1 MKSKLIILADLGLL
15 KAYRLETPETGSPR
29 LALVSETPYLSAH
42 QHLTDR
48 ITDSAGRRNKP
59 GARGGG
65 GPLADSHNL
74 ELEVRRRMVK
84 EIAAGVKT
92 LLREA
97 GADGCWLAANK
108 EMLRPLIEALPK
120 TTQAR
125 IERTLARDLTKT
137 RPQQLLRYFR
147 EAA

>member
-15 KAYRLETPETGSPR
+15 KAYRLETPENGSPR
-29 LALVSETPYLSAH
+29 LALLQETAYADAH

-59 GARGGG
+59 GTRAGG

-84 EIAAGVKT
+84 EIAAGIRK
-92 LLREA
+92 LLRATPGEN
-97 GADGCWLAANK
+97 CWLAANK
-108 EMLRPLIEALPK
+108 GMLRPLVEALPK
-120 TTQAR
+120 ASQTR
-125 IERTLARDLTKT
+125 IERTVARDLT
-137 RPQQLLRYFR
+137 RIEPRRVLRHFQ